1 MEIIKTEDKSNFCK
15 YA

>member
-1 MEIIKTEDKSNFCK
+1 MEIIKTEDKSSFCK